1 MQKAKM
7 NRVILSI
14 HNTKIKIR
22 HAPSHLF
29 NPNFMYL
36 YHLEGAKKKKSFQV
50 QHQRPAIEPALG
62 SVGSWVGSA
71 PGESTPAP
79 TILLPISSLPL

>member
-1 MQKAKM
+1 MPHPISLTQTSCTYI
-7 NRVILSI
+7 IL
-14 HNTKIKIR
+14 KEPR
-22 HAPSHLF
+22 
-29 NPNFMYL
+29 
-36 YHLEGAKKKKSFQV
+36 KKKSFQV